1 MIKLN
6 QIKIGTIVY
15 DNIDGHPLRVVAV
28 DQENNWWKVLCDT
41 TEFGGWAPSQKL
53 INKYGLSPYRRY
65 WGFSL
70 EELYLTR
77 HYTYEIE

>member
-6 QIKIGTIVY
+6 QIKVGTVVY
-15 DNIDGHPLRVVAV
+15 DRDDNPLRVVV
-28 DQENNWWKVLCDT
+28 IDHENNWWQVLCDT
-41 TEFGGWAPSQKL
+41 TEFGGWVPTQKL

-70 EELYLTR
+70 EELCQCQC
-77 HYTYEIE
+77 HTYEVE